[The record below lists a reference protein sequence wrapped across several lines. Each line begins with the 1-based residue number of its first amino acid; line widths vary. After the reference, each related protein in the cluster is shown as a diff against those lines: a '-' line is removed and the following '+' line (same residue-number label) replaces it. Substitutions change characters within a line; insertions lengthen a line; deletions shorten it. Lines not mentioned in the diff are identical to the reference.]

1 MVVLKK
7 NGLVMVKKL
16 LLILDLRNFLIC
28 DILKKKPEGGTT
40 NLDLEKPLNFIEG
53 RDISGRNEE

>member
-1 MVVLKK
+1 
-7 NGLVMVKKL
+7 MVKKL

-40 NLDLEKPLNFIEG
+40 NLSLEKPLNLIER
-53 RDISGRNEE
+53 RDISDRNEE